1 MKPCFDMFVELEVPE
16 NRFFVLDRSELD
28 GDKLLAGALSPDPTG
43 PTFILDQSRL
53 DSAEDLLEGSGAVK
67 PGYVW
72 RDFTSETMNCTIDRG
87 VDITQSVAARPTAGE
102 FTAAI
107 LDPGLNALAEQ
118 NVGVGTQM
126 RLRVGNQS
134 VFQGETTSLS
144 IEYDA
149 QGVPTAY
156 ITATD
161 AVARLNS
168 VQMQPRP
175 AESYLSRVIA
185 SASAADVQV
194 EEGMTALRA
203 GADGQSLEPTVYAD
217 TALRT
222 LVEAQD
228 SEGSLVFIDRNNIM
242 HALTRGQ
249 EKEGSDNPA
258 WTFANT
264 HRTTLEG
271 KSMSEHTCLSAFVVA
286 MNTEQVINNI
296 VFQNTVQTGTDDEGN
311 PVFETL
317 EYTFTAEQSQRYY
330 GIGTLYVQT
339 SLPVDALAPYAQHIF
354 DEYSEAKRK
363 VQSLAFPVDNFKDVG
378 VPPECFIDIGDW
390 TEVVLDEPS
399 GTELPLLTSKQ
410 RVAQVSHNISPDGW
424 DCQVTLL

>member
-28 GDKLLAGALSPDPTG
+28 GDKKLAGSLSPDPTG

-53 DSAEDLLEGSGAVK
+53 DSAEDLLEGSGAVQ

-72 RDFTSETMNCTIDRG
+72 RDFTSETMNCTIERG
-87 VDITQSVAARPTAGE
+87 VDMTQSVAARPTAGE

-194 EEGMTALRA
+194 EEA
-203 GADGQSLEPTVYAD
+203 
-217 TALRT
+217 
-222 LVEAQD
+222 
-228 SEGSLVFIDRNNIM
+228 
-242 HALTRGQ
+242 
-249 EKEGSDNPA
+249 
-258 WTFANT
+258 
-264 HRTTLEG
+264 
-271 KSMSEHTCLSAFVVA
+271 
-286 MNTEQVINNI
+286 
-296 VFQNTVQTGTDDEGN
+296 
-311 PVFETL
+311 
-317 EYTFTAEQSQRYY
+317 
-330 GIGTLYVQT
+330 
-339 SLPVDALAPYAQHIF
+339 
-354 DEYSEAKRK
+354 
-363 VQSLAFPVDNFKDVG
+363 
-378 VPPECFIDIGDW
+378 
-390 TEVVLDEPS
+390 
-399 GTELPLLTSKQ
+399 
-410 RVAQVSHNISPDGW
+410 
-424 DCQVTLL
+424 

>member
-1 MKPCFDMFVELEVPE
+1 MQPCVDMFVELEVPE
-16 NRFFVLDRSELD
+16 NTFFVLDRSQLD
-28 GDKLLAGALSPDPTG
+28 SDKVLAGDLSSIPTG
-43 PTFILDQSRL
+43 PTFILDESRL
-53 DSAEDLLEGSGAVK
+53 DSAEDLLEGSGAVQ

-87 VDITQSVAARPTAGE
+87 VDMTQSVAARPTAGE

-126 RLRVGNQS
+126 RLRVGNQA

-144 IEYDA
+144 VEYDA

-156 ITATD
+156 LTATD

-168 VQMQPRP
+168 VQMDPRP

-185 SASAADVQV
+185 SADAADVQV
-194 EEGMTALRA
+194 NAATRA
-203 GADGQSLEPTVYAD
+203 SVEGQSLEPTVYAD

-222 LVEAQD
+222 LVDAQD
-228 SEGSLVFIDRNNIM
+228 SEGSLVFIDRNNVM
-242 HALTRGQ
+242 HALTRGEEQ
-249 EKEGSDNPA
+249 QGSDDVSWVFSNDHGVA
-258 WTFANT
+258 
-264 HRTTLEG
+264 RTD
-271 KSMSEHTCLSAFVVA
+271 HTCLSAFVVA

-296 VFQNTVQTGTDDEGN
+296 VFQNTVQNGFDDDGE

-339 SLPVDALAPYAQHIF
+339 SLPVDALPEYAQHIF
-354 DEYSEAKRK
+354 DGYSEAKRK
-363 VQSLAFPVDNFKDVG
+363 VQSLAFPVDDFKQPG
-378 VPPECFIDIGDW
+378 VPDECFIDVGDW
-390 TEVVLDEPS
+390 TEVVLRDPA
-399 GTELPLLTSKQ
+399 GTQLPLLTSKQ
-410 RVAQVSHNISPDGW
+410 RVAQVSHNISPDQW